1 MTGLHIALIDG
12 VPAVRH
18 ARQLMLRAEGFDV
31 RAYASAAPL
40 LADPLALATACIV
53 AEVTMPEIGG
63 VALLKVMRGQGW
75 HGAAILLAGALSSE
89 LAALAIEQ
97 DFTVM
102 VPTGL
107 ADRLL
112 LAGIRTAIAE
122 HSR

>member
-1 MTGLHIALIDG
+1 MRIALIDG
-12 VPAVRH
+12 VPAIRH

-31 RAYASAAPL
+31 RTYASAAPL
-40 LADPLALATACIV
+40 LADPLALTSVCII
-53 AEVTMPEIGG
+53 AEVAMPEIGG
-63 VALLKVMRGQGW
+63 VALVQAMRGQGW
-75 HGAAILLAGALSSE
+75 HGAAILLADLVSSA

-112 LAGIRTAIAE
+112 LAGIRTAIV
-122 HSR
+122 SRPSEDF

>member
-1 MTGLHIALIDG
+1 MQIALIDG

-31 RAYASAAPL
+31 RTYASAVPL
-40 LADPLALATACIV
+40 LADPLALATSCMV
-53 AEVTMPEIGG
+53 AEVAMPEIDG
-63 VALLKVMRGQGW
+63 VALVQAMRGQGW
-75 HGAAILLAGALSSE
+75 QGAAILLAGVVSSA

-97 DFTVM
+97 KFTVM

-112 LAGIRTAIAE
+112 LAGIRTAIAV

>member
-1 MTGLHIALIDG
+1 MRIALIDG
-12 VPAVRH
+12 VPAIRH

-31 RAYASAAPL
+31 RTYASAAPL
-40 LADPLALATACIV
+40 LADPLALTSVCII
-53 AEVTMPEIGG
+53 AEVAMPEIGG
-63 VALLKVMRGQGW
+63 VALVQAMRGHGW
-75 HGAAILLAGALSSE
+75 HGAAILLADLVSSA

-112 LAGIRTAIAE
+112 LAGIRTAIV
-122 HSR
+122 SRPSEDF